1 MSYDA
6 IIVGGGPAGLSAALI
21 LGRCRRRVLVCDAG
35 NPRNAASHGLHGFL
49 TRDGIPPGDFLGI
62 GRRQLSRYGVE
73 FRKAEVVAASR
84 RAGRF
89 VLRLK
94 NGSRLVSRMLVLATG
109 VLDRLP
115 GIEGFREHYGR
126 SVFHCPYCD
135 GWEVR
140 DKPLAVYGRSAG
152 ALGLALSLTT
162 WSKDVV
168 LCTDGRA
175 RLTTAQRKTL
185 SRNHVRLREEKV
197 MRLEGRKG
205 ALRRVVFRRGPPL
218 SRAALFFATG
228 QYQRSALAESLG
240 CEFNRKGT
248 VKTDRFERTCVPG
261 LFCVGDASEDV
272 QLVIV
277 AAAEG
282 AKAAFALNAALQKE
296 DRK

>member
-1 MSYDA
+1 MPLLRRL
-6 IIVGGGPAGLSAALI
+6 GGP
-21 LGRCRRRVLVCDAG
+21 RQPLV
-35 NPRNAASHGLHGFL
+35 
-49 TRDGIPPGDFLGI
+49 
-62 GRRQLSRYGVE
+62 
-73 FRKAEVVAASR
+73 
-84 RAGRF
+84 
-89 VLRLK
+89 
-94 NGSRLVSRMLVLATG
+94 
-109 VLDRLP
+109 
-115 GIEGFREHYGR
+115 
-126 SVFHCPYCD
+126 
-135 GWEVR
+135 
-140 DKPLAVYGRSAG
+140 VYGRSAG
-152 ALGLALSLTT
+152 AIGLALSLKT

-168 LCTDGRA
+168 LCSDGRA
-175 RLTTAQRKTL
+175 RLTPAQRKAL
-185 SRNHVRLREEKV
+185 SRNGVRLREERIL
-197 MRLEGRKG
+197 RLEGRGG

-296 DRK
+296 DLA